1 MDRTRLLEIVRYYA
15 AGSVNAGFGFGL
27 YALLVWLGL
36 DRYPAQLIAHVIGVA
51 FNYLTYSRHVFRDS
65 GPAKLR
71 FAGSYVVNYVISLA
85 LLAAASQFFAS
96 PYLAGL
102 ASIVATSFINYFILS
117 HLVFAKPHDA
127 FDPKD

>member
-1 MDRTRLLEIVRYYA
+1 MDGTRLFELVRYYA
-15 AGSVNAGFGFGL
+15 AGAVNAGFGFGL
-27 YALLVWLGL
+27 YALLVWVGL

-71 FAGSYVVNYVISLA
+71 FAASYTVNYFISLA
-85 LLAAASQFFAS
+85 TLAAASAFIAS

-102 ASIVATSFINYFILS
+102 ASIVATSIINYFMLRY
-117 HLVFAKPHDA
+117 LVFRKA
-127 FDPKD
+127 DPKA